1 MARRDGSNGR
11 RALMDV
17 EERFRS
23 WRSSRRRGEKIP
35 RELWQAVVELADGHT
50 LDEIASTLALNRER
64 LEKQV
69 RATART
75 RERARTAVLKAGYG
89 GFVEVEASSP
99 GYPDEC
105 TVESED
111 GSGRK
116 LTMHLKGDGC
126 RHALEISK
134 AFWDLGR

>member
-1 MARRDGSNGR
+1 MTRRDGSNGR
-11 RALMDV
+11 QVLMNV
-17 EERFRS
+17 EEQFRS
-23 WRSSRRRGEKIP
+23 WRGSRRRGEKIP
-35 RELWQAVVELADGHT
+35 RELWHAAVELADRHT

-75 RERARTAVLKAGYG
+75 QERPRTPVLEAGHG
-89 GFVEVEASSP
+89 GFVEVEAPSA

-116 LTMHLKGDGC
+116 LTMHLRGDGC

-134 AFWDLGR
+134 AFWGLGR

>member
-11 RALMDV
+11 QALMKVD
-17 EERFRS
+17 ERFRS
-23 WRSSRRRGEKIP
+23 WRGSRRWGEKIP
-35 RELWQAVVELADGHT
+35 RELWQTVVELADGHT

-75 RERARTAVLKAGYG
+75 QERARAPVLEAGHE
-89 GFVEVEASSP
+89 GFVEVEAPSA

-111 GSGRK
+111 GTGRK
-116 LTMHLKGDGC
+116 LTMHLRGDGC
-126 RHALEISK
+126 RHVLEISK
-134 AFWDLGR
+134 VFWDLGR